1 MIANLGQ
8 FMDLRDRWQ
17 QNAHTRRKQFEL
29 DPIASV
35 LAACSRELAAILDA
49 GEAQPM
55 TPAAYA
61 AQAGVSQQAVTGW
74 CRNGRLEA
82 YRRNGRW
89 LIPAGAVPRPEAL
102 A

>member
-1 MIANLGQ
+1 MIANLAQIQALHGS
-8 FMDLRDRWQ
+8 WQ
-17 QNAHTRRKQFEL
+17 QSAYSRRKQFSL

-35 LAACSRELAAILDA
+35 LAACAEELAAILEA
-49 GEAQPM
+49 GAAQPM

-61 AQAGVSQQAVTGW
+61 AQAGVSPQAVTGW
-74 CRNGRLEA
+74 CRNGRIEA

-89 LIPAGAVPRPEAL
+89 QIPAGAVLRPEA